1 MRYSIVFG
9 FFCFLCLF
17 LPGSGHSTTLNELK
31 VGVRVF
37 DFMTTPPRGRT
48 SLAVIYDGENK
59 ASVADA
65 QTIQEW
71 VNSGVS
77 SGKAELIPNLVDAH
91 RLDMAP
97 SFKLAIIASGTT
109 PVLDSR
115 ILDYALKN
123 HALTISSDMACV
135 QTGKCVVGVTS
146 SPRVEVIINRAVATS
161 YRVEF
166 SEAFRMMVREY

>member
-1 MRYSIVFG
+1 MRQKVVFG
-9 FFCFLCLF
+9 IFCSLCL
-17 LPGSGHSTTLNELK
+17 LLSGSGQATTLNELK
-31 VGVRVF
+31 VGVRIL
-37 DFMTTPPRGRT
+37 DFMMAPPRGKT
-48 SLAVIYDGENK
+48 PLAVIYDGENK

-77 SGKAELIPNLVDAH
+77 SVRAELVPSLVDAH
-91 RLDMAP
+91 RLDEVPA
-97 SFKLAIIASGTT
+97 FKIAIVASGTT
-109 PVLDSR
+109 QALDKR

-123 HALTISSDMACV
+123 HALTISSDLSCLQA
-135 QTGKCVVGVTS
+135 GKCVVGIAS
-146 SPRVEVIINRAVATS
+146 SPRVEVIINRSVASS